1 MKTEEICDRIVR
13 TLAACPFIKGIVL
26 GGSRATN
33 TDEADSDIDIG
44 IYYEK
49 EKLDYG
55 MLNRLAKELDDG
67 HRENLVCQEGGWGPW
82 VNCGGWLKIGE
93 CSVDLIL
100 RDWDRVMEAVRETDR
115 GEFSAHYQT
124 GHPHAFLNVAYRGEL
139 AACRVLYSRDS
150 EFEEQKQY
158 AQQYPEALGEA
169 LIRFFVFEA
178 GFSCELAEKYLSRGD
193 RCYLAGLVFRAVSA
207 MNQAL
212 FALNR
217 QWLLNEKKAVFRI
230 DTFPKRPGAYSE
242 RVNRMFEVLGGEP
255 LRGIS
260 MLKELC
266 GQVQALC
273 EEL

>member
-13 TLAACPFIKGIVL
+13 TLAICPFIKGIVL

-82 VNCGGWLKIGE
+82 VNCGGWLKIGG

-158 AQQYPEALGEA
+158 AQQTGRYQTQ
-169 LIRFFVFEA
+169 
-178 GFSCELAEKYLSRGD
+178 S
-193 RCYLAGLVFRAVSA
+193 
-207 MNQAL
+207 
-212 FALNR
+212 
-217 QWLLNEKKAVFRI
+217 
-230 DTFPKRPGAYSE
+230 
-242 RVNRMFEVLGGEP
+242 
-255 LRGIS
+255 
-260 MLKELC
+260 
-266 GQVQALC
+266 
-273 EEL
+273 

>member
-82 VNCGGWLKIGE
+82 VNCGGWLKIGG

-115 GEFSAHYQT
+115 GEFSAIIRRDILTPFSMWLT
-124 GHPHAFLNVAYRGEL
+124 GESWLPAGCCIPGIQSLRNKNSTHSNIRG
-139 AACRVLYSRDS
+139 
-150 EFEEQKQY
+150 
-158 AQQYPEALGEA
+158 
-169 LIRFFVFEA
+169 LIRN
-178 GFSCELAEKYLSRGD
+178 G
-193 RCYLAGLVFRAVSA
+193 
-207 MNQAL
+207 
-212 FALNR
+212 
-217 QWLLNEKKAVFRI
+217 
-230 DTFPKRPGAYSE
+230 
-242 RVNRMFEVLGGEP
+242 
-255 LRGIS
+255 
-260 MLKELC
+260 
-266 GQVQALC
+266 
-273 EEL
+273 

>member
-82 VNCGGWLKIGE
+82 VNCGGWLKIGG

-124 GHPHAFLNVAYRGEL
+124 GHPHAFLNVTYRGEL

-158 AQQYPEALGEA
+158 ARQYPEALREA

-193 RCYLAGLVFRAVSA
+193 HCYLAGLVFRAVSA

-230 DTFPKRPGAYSE
+230 DTFPKRPEAYSE
-242 RVNRMFEVLGGEP
+242 RVNRMFEVLCDEP

-266 GQVQALC
+266 DQVQALC

>member
-1 MKTEEICDRIVR
+1 MKAEEICDRIVR

-67 HRENLVCQEGGWGPW
+67 RRDNLICQEGGWGPW
-82 VNCGGWLKIGE
+82 VNCGGWLKIGG

-100 RDWDRVMEAVRETDR
+100 RDWRRVMDAVRETDA
-115 GEFSAHYQT
+115 GKFSAHYQT
-124 GHPHAFLNVAYRGEL
+124 GHPHAFLNVTYRGEL
-139 AACRVLYSRDS
+139 ACCRILYSRDPD
-150 EFEEQKQY
+150 FKEQKQY
-158 AQQYPEALGEA
+158 AETYPEALQKA
-169 LIRFFVFEA
+169 LTGFFSFEA
-178 GFSCELAEKYLSRGD
+178 GFSCELAEKYLSRND
-193 RCYLAGLVFRAVSA
+193 HCYLAGLAFRAVSA

-217 QWLLNEKKAVFRI
+217 QWLLNEKKAIFRV
-230 DTFPKRPGAYSE
+230 DSFPKKPADYSE
-242 RVNRMFEVLGGEP
+242 RVNKIFQVLGSEP
-255 LRGIS
+255 MQGITL
-260 MLKELC
+260 MKTLC
-266 GQVQALC
+266 AETKRFC

>member
-1 MKTEEICDRIVR
+1 
-13 TLAACPFIKGIVL
+13 
-26 GGSRATN
+26 
-33 TDEADSDIDIG
+33 
-44 IYYEK
+44 
-49 EKLDYG
+49 
-55 MLNRLAKELDDG
+55 
-67 HRENLVCQEGGWGPW
+67 
-82 VNCGGWLKIGE
+82 
-93 CSVDLIL
+93 
-100 RDWDRVMEAVRETDR
+100 MEAVRETDR
-115 GEFSAHYQT
+115 GESFGPIIRRDILTPFSMWLT
-124 GHPHAFLNVAYRGEL
+124 GESWLPAG
-139 AACRVLYSRDS
+139 VLYSRDS

-230 DTFPKRPGAYSE
+230 DTFPKRPEAYSD